1 MWAYMLEYFAE
12 RYTALARAKAEK
24 ELDAQMKYSIR
35 LYCYGTLGMTRE
47 WLLKDNITP
56 AETVVQMM
64 FNAMPEELKGL
75 YFRKQ

>member
-1 MWAYMLEYFAE
+1 MEQYGDLAK
-12 RYTALARAKAEK
+12 RALGVET
-24 ELDAQMKYSIR
+24 LDTRLQYSLR

-64 FNAMPEELKGL
+64 FNSMPEGL
-75 YFRKQ
+75 RRVYFHTDEG